1 MSNLLIPHGW
11 AVLRLHDIAKVTQGK
26 NLDKM
31 HFNDRQF
38 GLPYITGASCI
49 RDGMLCINRWT
60 QYDGGIIAHRNDI
73 IVSCVGTLG
82 KIGVNQIGDAV
93 LSKHVFAVTPL
104 PGVTHEYLLLILA
117 QNLPKIIPEKT
128 DGVGFSQKLEIGQME
143 QLELNLP
150 PQPEQERITERM
162 ITIAQAFLPAERR
175 FRAAQSFRSTPY
187 DPSLSLHELIR
198 SIRKGEKEVTRCLRD
213 LEALLPDECDLK
225 DEIQQF
231 QQEHFIL

>member
-26 NLDKM
+26 NLDKK

-175 FRAAQSFRSTPY
+175 FRSAPY
-187 DPSLSLHELIR
+187 DPSLSPHELIR
-198 SIRKGEKEVTRCLRD
+198 SIRKDNKEVMRCLRD
-213 LEALLPDECDLK
+213 LEALLPGECDLK
-225 DEIQQF
+225 DENQQL
-231 QQEHFIL
+231 QQEYFIL